1 MKEYSKIIVLLLIL
15 LLATSCNQAVNNEVA
30 PEETSEESSEMP
42 EESNDV
48 GEASNESADVSDE
61 NNGPAVH
68 FIDDMGEEFILEEY
82 PERVIS
88 MYSVHTENIYSLG
101 AEDKLIGV
109 STSVKYPEEA
119 TKLPQYS
126 YRDDPEPVI
135 AADPDVVIIRTMI
148 ARRYGDYVKALKD
161 AGIPVVTLYCSE
173 FSSFDDYIEK
183 LAQVMGSE
191 EASKEILENFHK
203 EIETIQSKVE
213 AYEAKNVYFESIG
226 DKFKTATP
234 NSFAGKAL
242 EILGT
247 NNIASDVAYDGTT
260 TVVAYGQE
268 QLLAKGH
275 EIDFYIAQEGVMNRG
290 VTVES
295 IVKRPGYDAI
305 KAVNE
310 GNVYVI
316 EGKKISGATLRYLDG
331 LKELSE
337 VIYE

>member
-1 MKEYSKIIVLLLIL
+1 MKKYSKFIVLLLMVFL
-15 LLATSCNQAVNNEVA
+15 VTSCNQEVSSEVNA
-30 PEETSEESSEMP
+30 EEPLEESSKIEEAVNTN
-42 EESNDV
+42 EESQQSTD
-48 GEASNESADVSDE
+48 DSDE
-61 NNGPAVH
+61 SDTPAVH

-82 PERVIS
+82 PEKVIS

-101 AEDKLIGV
+101 AQDKLIGV

-119 TKLPQYS
+119 TRLPQYS

-173 FSSFDDYIEK
+173 FSTFDHYIER
-183 LAQVMGSE
+183 LAQIMGAE
-191 EASKEILENFHK
+191 EASKDLLANFHS
-203 EIETIQSKVE
+203 EIERIQREVK
-213 AYEAKNVYFESIG
+213 AYDPKNVYFESIG

-247 NNIASDVAYDGTT
+247 NNIASDVVYDGTT
-260 TVVAYGQE
+260 TVVEYGQE
-268 QLLAKGH
+268 PLLSKG
-275 EIDFYIAQEGVMNRG
+275 EQIDFYIAQEGVMNRG

-295 IVKRPGYDAI
+295 IIKRPGYDAI
-305 KAVNE
+305 KAVQTAD
-310 GNVYVI
+310 VYVI
-316 EGKKISGATLRYLDG
+316 EGKRISGATLRYLEG
-331 LKELSE
+331 LKELAE